1 MDDIFIGRQP
11 IYNRQ
16 LEVLAY
22 ELLYRSNQEN
32 SAQFLDGD
40 AATTEV
46 IVNAFLEMGLEQLV
60 GRYPAFINL
69 SRAFI
74 VGDRPL
80 PFSHKRVV
88 LEVLEDIEPDEEL
101 FAALRRLAAQGYIIA
116 LDDFVHRPQLE
127 PLLEI
132 AHIVKVD
139 ILGVEPDVLTERVAR
154 LRRDNLKLLAEK
166 VETHEQFEHCKQ
178 LGFDYFQGYFFCRP
192 NVIQRRVNPANRL
205 VLLGLMA
212 ELQHPNTDLQKIE
225 QLVAQD
231 ATLTYRLLRYVN
243 SPCVAMR
250 RKIESLRRALV
261 IIGSNTIK
269 NWITLI
275 LLTRLDNKPRE
286 LMVTALVRAKMCEL
300 LGAAHREQ
308 GLDRFFTV
316 GLLSTLDAMLDK
328 PLAELLE
335 GLPLIDEI
343 KAALLEY
350 QGLLGNVLQQVLRY
364 EQGAWDELD
373 HTLEAGV
380 YPQSYLAA
388 VNWAGDSIAALTDGS
403 AFSRAAPA
411 ADSPPRRHGS
421 ANHRPGRSSTPSR

>member
-1 MDDIFIGRQP
+1 MDDIFVGRQP
-11 IYNRQ
+11 IYNSK
-16 LEVLAY
+16 LEVMAY
-22 ELLYRSNQEN
+22 ELLYRSNREN
-32 SAQFLDGD
+32 HAQFLDGD
-40 AATTEV
+40 VATTEV
-46 IVNAFLEMGLEQLV
+46 IINAFLEMGLEQLV
-60 GRYPAFINL
+60 GRHPAFINL

-80 PFSHKRVV
+80 PLSHKRVV
-88 LEVLEDIEPDEEL
+88 LEVLEDIEPDAEL
-101 FAALRRLAAQGYIIA
+101 IAAVRKLAQQGYIIA
-116 LDDFVHRPQLE
+116 LDDFVHRPEFE
-127 PLLEI
+127 PLLQL

-139 ILGVEPDVLTERVAR
+139 VMGVEPEVLTRRVEK
-154 LRRDNLKLLAEK
+154 LRRPTLKLLAEK

-192 NVIQRRVNPANRL
+192 NVVQRRVNPANRL

-212 ELQHPNTDLQKIE
+212 ELQHPQTDLQKLE

-275 LLTRLDNKPRE
+275 LMTRLDDKPRE

-300 LGAAHREQ
+300 LGAAHHEQ

-328 PLAELLE
+328 PIGELLD
-335 GLPLIDEI
+335 GLPLVDET
-343 KAALLEY
+343 KAALLRYE
-350 QGLLGNVLQQVLRY
+350 GLLGSVLKQVLNY
-364 EQGAWDELD
+364 EQGAWGELGSE
-373 HTLEAGV
+373 LPAGV
-380 YPQSYLAA
+380 YKQSYLEALQ
-388 VNWAGDSIAALTDGS
+388 WAGDSITALTEGGTVTRDDAAAGS
-403 AFSRAAPA
+403 PT
-411 ADSPPRRHGS
+411 G
-421 ANHRPGRSSTPSR
+421 RPGNASRGQGGSSRPFR